1 MSETNQK
8 PKKEFKLLPLEEREK
23 LYAKGRAKLK
33 EIANSERR
41 FDLSKVSDE
50 RKEEVLNKCYESRA
64 KLLYASNVALA
75 VKPMYEGILNARM
88 NAKECLDIFVASFYA
103 WFELTK
109 NHKIYMKDIG
119 LMWNKPVQ
127 RDLFFKYRFKFIPSR
142 KFRSFAEKENLF
154 YKFKPRVTKL
164 TKKVVDRKGEV
175 VVDFVDVLKTYLEK
189 EKLEE
194 ENNERNKNYN
204 KYTTTKDQ

>member
-8 PKKEFKLLPLEEREK
+8 PKRKFKLLPVEERNK
-23 LYAKGRAKLK
+23 IYAKGAAVLR

-41 FDLSKVSDE
+41 FDFSKVDEE
-50 RKEEVLNKCYESRA
+50 RKEEVLNKCYESRK
-64 KLLYASNVALA
+64 KLLYGSDVALA
-75 VKPMYEGILNARM
+75 LKPVFEGILNARM
-88 NAKECLDIFVASFYA
+88 NSKECLNLFVASFYTL
-103 WFELTK
+103 FELTK
-109 NHKIYMKDIG
+109 THRVYLKDIG

-164 TKKVVDRKGEV
+164 TKKVVDRRGNL
-175 VVDFVDVLKTYLEK
+175 VVDFVDVLKTFIEK
-189 EKLEE
+189 EKLEK
-194 ENNERNKNYN
+194 ENNERDKNYN
-204 KYTTTKDQ
+204 KYTTTK